1 MSASLPA
8 DGAPRDRRRLTGRA
22 IVLLLVLGALALM
35 LSVPTRSWLAQ
46 RAEIAGL
53 EQQVA
58 DAQAKVQALQ
68 VEQERW
74 QDPAFIAAEARRRLH
89 FVMPGEIGYVTIGA
103 DGAPVTDAVAEAGG
117 PRTWAERLW
126 ASVRAADT
134 PPVARLAP

>member
-1 MSASLPA
+1 M
-8 DGAPRDRRRLTGRA
+8 
-22 IVLLLVLGALALM
+22 LLLVLAALAFM
-35 LSVPTRSWLAQ
+35 LAVPARSWLAQ

-103 DGAPVTDAVAEAGG
+103 DGTPVTDAVAPATG
-117 PRTWAERLW
+117 PITWAERLW
-126 ASVRAADT
+126 ASVRAADS
-134 PPVARLAP
+134 PPVARLQP